1 MIVQSKCGLFR
12 AIVEETPE
20 GTCEV
25 RYEHRFATNGPHSDV
40 RARWQYT
47 RTVQTGLPFHASLL
61 LASAIVRGE

>member
-12 AIVEETPE
+12 AIVEETPA
-20 GTCEV
+20 GTCEI
-25 RYEHRFATNGPHSDV
+25 RYEHRFDPNAV
-40 RARWQYT
+40 RVRWQYT